1 MREQADELIE
11 IQSEALPQLPSLA
24 AEWTQ
29 LDQDGQHSFFQSWG
43 WIGPWLRA
51 SPNLDGKLLVR
62 AMRRRTTIGLVILTI
77 RHKSLHGL
85 VKVRQAWLNA
95 SGDTQYDR
103 IAIEHNG
110 FASSLQDGGAL
121 QHALLD
127 QFCEGALPI
136 DELVLPGLGPSPWV
150 AAGKLISDKRE
161 TIGFRRR
168 LTHSEAQS
176 GLASLLSRNSRQQLN
191 RAFRMCESF
200 GPLRLECANGTR
212 EMLDFFSQMKNLHR
226 SSWRRRN
233 IQDAFDN
240 PHFEPFCRELI
251 EADGAAKN
259 VDLLRLTAGPK
270 LLGVLLNFRRRGVV
284 YCYQSGLDDTDPDL
298 RPGYVAHAMAI
309 QHYAANGQQVYDFL
323 AGPNRLKQS
332 LSTENYPLYWQ
343 SLQRPIYAFRFNRL
357 ARRISKLAVQR

>member
-1 MREQADELIE
+1 MSEPGKPVE
-11 IQSEALPQLPSLA
+11 IRFEALPELASLG
-24 AEWTQ
+24 AEWTL
-29 LDQDGQHSFFQSWG
+29 LDQHGPHSFFQSWG

-62 AMRRRTTIGLVILTI
+62 ALHRRATIGLAILTI
-77 RHKSLHGL
+77 KGKGLHGL

-103 IAIEHNG
+103 IAVEHNG
-110 FASSLQDGGAL
+110 FASSVQDTGAL

-127 QFCEGALPI
+127 KFSEGALPV
-136 DELVLPGLGPSPWV
+136 DELVLPGLGPSPWI
-150 AAGKLISDKRE
+150 AAEKLISDTSE
-161 TIGFRRR
+161 TMGFRRI
-168 LTHSEAQS
+168 LTASEAQS
-176 GLASLLSRNSRQQLN
+176 GLAPLLSRNSRQQLN
-191 RAFRMCESF
+191 RAVRMCETF
-200 GPLRLECANGTR
+200 GPLRLECANETR
-212 EMLDFFSQMKNLHR
+212 EKLDFFSQMKDLHR

-233 IQDAFDN
+233 IRDAFDN

-270 LLGVLLNFRRRGVV
+270 LLGILLNFRRRGVI
-284 YCYQSGLDDTDPDL
+284 YSYQSGLDDTEPDL

-309 QHYAANGQQVYDFL
+309 QHYAGNGQQVYDFL
-323 AGPNRLKQS
+323 AGRNQLKQS
-332 LSTENYPLYWQ
+332 LSTECYPLFWQ
-343 SLQRPIYAFRFNRL
+343 NLQRPIYAFRLNRL